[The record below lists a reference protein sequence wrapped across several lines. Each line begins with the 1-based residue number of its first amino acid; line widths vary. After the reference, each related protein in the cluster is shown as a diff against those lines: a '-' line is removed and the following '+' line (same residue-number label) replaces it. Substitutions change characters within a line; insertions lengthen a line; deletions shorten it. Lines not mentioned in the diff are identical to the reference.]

1 MKMSAWILSF
11 GAALLALGIVTGA
24 LRGTRPIARQ
34 IRYELGSS
42 VAFARSIDG

>member
-11 GAALLALGIVTGA
+11 GAALLALGVVTGA

-34 IRYELGSS
+34 IRYELGSTAS
-42 VAFARSIDG
+42 IARTIGG